1 VHLFLAT
8 CQPSSCGAST
18 AQCVLTDLQ
27 IFNSGRYGL
36 AYSRR
41 GLNYAGGVRYSDG
54 GGLDAEECARRVRV
68 RLAPAEWF
76 EARATDREVA
86 GHFRVIRMSANR

>member
-1 VHLFLAT
+1 VFL
-8 CQPSSCGAST
+8 PIYRSST
-18 AQCVLTDLQ
+18 VDVTD
-27 IFNSGRYGL
+27 L